1 MRCARICAGGKPH
14 QVGCSKVGW
23 DDVQHTKDEARKNA
37 TSLIASV
44 IAHDPLFPTHTR
56 GRKLIFFITELSCCS
71 RLSALAWKEMT
82 PIHRH
87 RRQAPHHL
95 ILDALGGRPGD
106 GE

>member
-23 DDVQHTKDEARKNA
+23 DGVQHKKDEARKNA

-71 RLSALAWKEMT
+71 R
-82 PIHRH
+82 
-87 RRQAPHHL
+87 
-95 ILDALGGRPGD
+95 
-106 GE
+106 